1 MLLSVRGLRGAGTG
15 QDTSPHP
22 RVQGGPLPHPD
33 WGWTPGSF
41 PSSSSRVGT
50 CHIPHKRW
58 HFGMVWASLC
68 TAARLLAAP
77 ACLRA
82 GHST

>member
-1 MLLSVRGLRGAGTG
+1 MLVSVRGLQGAGTG
-15 QDTSPHP
+15 QDLSPHP
-22 RVQGGPLPHPD
+22 RVQGGSLPHPER
-33 WGWTPGSF
+33 GRTAGSF

-58 HFGMVWASLC
+58 HFGTVWASLC
-68 TAARLLAAP
+68 MAVQLLLAP
-77 ACLRA
+77 ACVRA